1 MRRIAYEACPLCD
14 GERKTLAREADGRRH
29 PLYRAPLP
37 AEMNWLR
44 CDDCGHVFTDGWF
57 DAEASAHLFAKSNA
71 FQTVGHDYERQRPIW
86 SRVAEAAQQ
95 LAPRESWVTLGSW
108 LDVGFGDGALLLT
121 AKELGFSAFG
131 LDLRGPQVA
140 ALERAGVRAEC
151 ADLDSFAPPCGFD
164 VVSLM
169 DVLEHMPFPRPALAR
184 AAALTAPGGV
194 LIVSCP
200 LYASPAWDALERA
213 GNPYWFEIEHF
224 HNFSRAALTF
234 LLAGV
239 GFRIR
244 HARVSE
250 RYRAGVEF
258 YAQRSPV

>member
-86 SRVAEAAQQ
+86 SRVVETVEPLIGPA
-95 LAPRESWVTLGSW
+95 GSW

-121 AKELGFSAFG
+121 AKELGFAPRG
-131 LDLRGPQVA
+131 LDLRHAQVA
-140 ALERAGVRAEC
+140 ALAALGVPAEC

-169 DVLEHMPFPRPALAR
+169 DVLEHMPFPRAALAR
-184 AAALTAPGGV
+184 AAALIAPGGV

-200 LYASPAWDALERA
+200 LYASPAWDALERV

-224 HNFSRAALTF
+224 HNFSRAALTS

-239 GFRIR
+239 GFRISR
-244 HARVSE
+244 ARVSE